1 MPQDGIPHDDTLHS
15 DSSQPPVSEPEL
27 SRRQFLRTAGILGA
41 GLALAGPAAAQA
53 GGNNSGSQSSGQ
65 GSGQGSGQSSSQSQP
80 PPSPTGINDDA
91 PSESSRRTTGA
102 LGSST
107 PGPSAP
113 KAVLDGPAAGSGDI
127 PRRPLGKTGLT
138 VSALGL
144 GGHHLGDADSVNE
157 AMNIVHEAID
167 TGITF
172 FDNCWEYHNGKSE
185 NWLGR
190 ALAGGRRDK
199 VVLMTKV
206 CTHGRTAPVAMK
218 MLEESLR
225 RLQTDHLDVWQI
237 HAITYDN
244 DPDLA
249 YAKNGVLEAFEQ
261 AKQQGKVR
269 FVGFTGHKDPGL
281 HLRMVQMGY
290 PFDTAQLP
298 LNPFDHGFFS
308 FEQQVLPAL
317 NQRQIAPLGMKSMN
331 GGGEAVKHGIV
342 TAEELLRY
350 SMSLPVATT
359 IAGMESLDV
368 LHQNLRV
375 ARGFTPMT
383 PAEMADLRARCAP
396 TAADGRYEPYK
407 VTIRYDN
414 PETRAGA
421 HGFPQDPKNKEIV
434 DEMQIGI
441 GRPAASLPAGTVS
454 PA

>member
-1 MPQDGIPHDDTLHS
+1 MDPDQT
-15 DSSQPPVSEPEL
+15 SSSEPSSPETEL
-27 SRRQFLRTAGILGA
+27 SRRQFLRAAGIVGA
-41 GLALAGPAAAQA
+41 SLAIAGPTAAQA
-53 GGNNSGSQSSGQ
+53 GG
-65 GSGQGSGQSSSQSQP
+65 SQSQMEGAAQK
-80 PPSPTGINDDA
+80 PPSGTQDSG

-102 LGSST
+102 LGSTS

-113 KAVLDGPAAGSGDI
+113 KAVLSGPAAGSGEI
-127 PRRPLGKTGLT
+127 PQRPLGKTGLT

-185 NWLGR
+185 DWLGR
-190 ALAGGRRDK
+190 ALTEGRRDK
-199 VVLMTKV
+199 IVLMTKV
-206 CTHGRTAPVAMK
+206 CTHGRTKQLAMR

-244 DPDLA
+244 DPELA
-249 YAKNGVLEAFEQ
+249 YAKNGVLEAFDL

-281 HLRMVQMGY
+281 HLKMLEMGY
-290 PFDTAQLP
+290 PFDTVQMP
-298 LNPFDHGFFS
+298 LNPFDASFFS
-308 FEQQVLPAL
+308 FEQQVLPVL
-317 NQRQIAPLGMKSMN
+317 NQKQIAPLGMKSMN
-331 GGGEAVKHGIV
+331 GGGDSIKQGLV

-350 SMSLPVATT
+350 AMTLPVAVT
-359 IAGMESLDV
+359 IAGMDSLDV

-383 PAEMADLRARCAP
+383 PAEMTELRARCAP
-396 TAADGRYEPYK
+396 TSADGRYEPYK

-414 PETRAGA
+414 PETRGA
-421 HGFPQDPKNKEIV
+421 HGFPQDPMNKEII
-434 DEMQIGI
+434 DELQTGI
-441 GRPAASLPAGTVS
+441 ARPSTAILAGTV
-454 PA
+454 